1 MKDDRRHAVRFIVSQ
16 AVAHGHNTS
25 PNETYKEIPDTTGVK
40 NHRCCCYQMLHA
52 PDIERLLLCQ

>member
-16 AVAHGHNTS
+16 TVAHGHNTS

-40 NHRCCCYQMLHA
+40 THRDQRFFSAYHHQV
-52 PDIERLLLCQ
+52 DRT

>member
-16 AVAHGHNTS
+16 TVAHGHNTS

-40 NHRCCCYQMLHA
+40 THRYCCYHILIARPGH
-52 PDIERLLLCQ
+52 